1 MSGQPNVAPII
12 IKRKKVVA
20 GDGHHGGAWKV
31 AYADFVTAMM
41 AFFMMMWLLNAT
53 TENQRRGLA
62 DYFAPT
68 IPVSRQSGGGDGMFS
83 GDTVFAEDVL
93 AQNGTGATSLR
104 PADAQQARGAA
115 DPRDT
120 AADSSDA
127 EAFEQVKEALFG
139 LSGES
144 MVSDDLF
151 RHIVTRVTDEGL
163 VIELFDLEGATLFVE
178 DTARPTPLLQELAG
192 MIQRASDLVTNK
204 VALAGH
210 VRANPIVQADN
221 PVWPL
226 SVDRAQQMRSLL
238 NRAGMLP
245 DRIRRVTGHADRSPL
260 AENPMALRNN
270 RIEVILLRH

>member
-1 MSGQPNVAPII
+1 
-12 IKRKKVVA
+12 
-20 GDGHHGGAWKV
+20 
-31 AYADFVTAMM
+31 
-41 AFFMMMWLLNAT
+41 
-53 TENQRRGLA
+53 
-62 DYFAPT
+62 
-68 IPVSRQSGGGDGMFS
+68 
-83 GDTVFAEDVL
+83 
-93 AQNGTGATSLR
+93 
-104 PADAQQARGAA
+104 
-115 DPRDT
+115 
-120 AADSSDA
+120 
-127 EAFEQVKEALFG
+127 
-139 LSGES
+139 
-144 MVSDDLF
+144 
-151 RHIVTRVTDEGL
+151 
-163 VIELFDLEGATLFVE
+163 
-178 DTARPTPLLQELAG
+178 